1 MQPKKTVLKR
11 GAYIYL
17 FAEGVWYCYNPAE
30 MPLGSGAMGDVYL
43 GFRCDDGV
51 KVAIKRVKD
60 YFANNPM
67 IRQRAR
73 QEASLAFR
81 HPNLVE
87 LLGYC

>member
-51 KVAIKRVKD
+51 KVAIKRV
-60 YFANNPM
+60 
-67 IRQRAR
+67 
-73 QEASLAFR
+73 
-81 HPNLVE
+81 
-87 LLGYC
+87 